1 MNVSEFDFELPNKL
15 IAKYPKTQR
24 TASRLL
30 EMVGGSGDIRHRGF
44 TDVLDIVS
52 PGDLLVFNNT
62 RVIPARLFG
71 AKESGGKVEILFERK
86 LDDRNFLAHL
96 RASRSPKPG
105 ATIIVDS
112 GDKLEVIGRQGAL
125 FELRTGEHSEV
136 FSLLQAHGHMP
147 LPPYINREDEAL
159 DDERYQTVYA
169 KNLGAA
175 AAPTAGLHFDEAMLT
190 ALAEKGVEHAYVT
203 LHVGAGTFQPVKVD
217 TVEEHVMHS
226 EWIDVPPETVA
237 IIEATKARGGRIIA
251 VGTTSMRSLEAASE
265 PGRLEAF
272 SGDTNIFIYPGYCFK
287 TVDALITNFHLPQ
300 STLLMLVSAFC
311 GQENIKRAY
320 QEAIKEEYRFFSYGD
335 AMFLHADPAAR
346 A

>member
-125 FELRTGEHSEV
+125 FELRTGEHTEV

-147 LPPYINREDEAL
+147 LPPYIDREDEAL

-175 AAPTAGLHFDEAMLT
+175 AAPTAGLHFDEAMLA

-272 SGDTNIFIYPGYCFK
+272 SGDTNIFIYPGYYFK

>member
-112 GDKLEVIGRQGAL
+112 GDNLEVIGRHGAL
-125 FELRTGEHSEV
+125 FELRTGEHTEV

-147 LPPYINREDEAL
+147 LPPYIDREDEAL

-190 ALAEKGVEHAYVT
+190 ALAKKGVEHAYVT

>member
-1 MNVSEFDFELPNKL
+1 
-15 IAKYPKTQR
+15 
-24 TASRLL
+24 
-30 EMVGGSGDIRHRGF
+30 
-44 TDVLDIVS
+44 
-52 PGDLLVFNNT
+52 
-62 RVIPARLFG
+62 LFG

-147 LPPYINREDEAL
+147 LPPYIDREDEAL

-175 AAPTAGLHFDEAMLT
+175 AAPTAGLHFDEAMLA

>member
-1 MNVSEFDFELPNKL
+1 MNVSEFDFDLPDKL
-15 IAKYPKTQR
+15 IAKYPKTRR

-30 EMVGGSGDIRHRGF
+30 EMLGGSGEIRHKAF

-105 ATIIVDS
+105 AVIVVDS

-125 FELRTGEHSEV
+125 FELRTEEHREV
-136 FSLLQAHGHMP
+136 FGLLQAHGHMP
-147 LPPYINREDEAL
+147 LPPYIDREDEAL

-175 AAPTAGLHFDEAMLT
+175 AAPTAGLHFDEAMLA
-190 ALAEKGVEHAYVT
+190 ALAENGVAQAFVT

-237 IIEATKARGGRIIA
+237 TIEATKARGGRIIA

-265 PGRLEAF
+265 SGKLQAF
-272 SGDTNIFIYPGYCFK
+272 SGDTNIFIYPGYYFK

-311 GQENIKRAY
+311 GQENIKHAY

-335 AMFLHADPAAR
+335 AMFLHADPAAL

>member
-125 FELRTGEHSEV
+125 FELRTGEHTEV

-147 LPPYINREDEAL
+147 LPPYIDREDEAL

-175 AAPTAGLHFDEAMLT
+175 AAPTAGLHFDEAMLA

>member
-147 LPPYINREDEAL
+147 LPPYIDREDEAL

-175 AAPTAGLHFDEAMLT
+175 AAPTAGLHFDEAMLA

>member
-1 MNVSEFDFELPNKL
+1 MNVSEFDFELPDKL

-125 FELRTGEHSEV
+125 FELRTGEHTEV

-147 LPPYINREDEAL
+147 LPPYIDREDEAL

-175 AAPTAGLHFDEAMLT
+175 AAPTAGLHFDEAMLA

-272 SGDTNIFIYPGYCFK
+272 SGDTNIFIYPGYYFK

>member
-147 LPPYINREDEAL
+147 LPPYIDREDEAL

-190 ALAEKGVEHAYVT
+190 ALAKKGVEHAYVT

>member
-105 ATIIVDS
+105 TTIIVDS

-125 FELRTGEHSEV
+125 FELRTGEHTEV

-147 LPPYINREDEAL
+147 LPPYIDREDEAL

-175 AAPTAGLHFDEAMLT
+175 AAPTAGLHFDEAMLA

-272 SGDTNIFIYPGYCFK
+272 SGDTNIFIYPGYYFK

>member
-1 MNVSEFDFELPNKL
+1 
-15 IAKYPKTQR
+15 
-24 TASRLL
+24 
-30 EMVGGSGDIRHRGF
+30 
-44 TDVLDIVS
+44 
-52 PGDLLVFNNT
+52 
-62 RVIPARLFG
+62 
-71 AKESGGKVEILFERK
+71 
-86 LDDRNFLAHL
+86 
-96 RASRSPKPG
+96 
-105 ATIIVDS
+105 
-112 GDKLEVIGRQGAL
+112 
-125 FELRTGEHSEV
+125 
-136 FSLLQAHGHMP
+136 
-147 LPPYINREDEAL
+147 
-159 DDERYQTVYA
+159 
-169 KNLGAA
+169 
-175 AAPTAGLHFDEAMLT
+175 
-190 ALAEKGVEHAYVT
+190 
-203 LHVGAGTFQPVKVD
+203 
-217 TVEEHVMHS
+217 MHS